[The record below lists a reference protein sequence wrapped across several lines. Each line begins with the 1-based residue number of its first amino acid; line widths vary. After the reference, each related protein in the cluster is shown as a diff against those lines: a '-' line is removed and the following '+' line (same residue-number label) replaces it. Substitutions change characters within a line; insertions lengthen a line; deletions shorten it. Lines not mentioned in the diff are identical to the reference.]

1 MHTKT
6 DVSVT
11 FDEILKAKEIVD
23 KVAINTRLY
32 ECPNLS
38 KLTGNNVFLKTENLQ
53 KTGAFKIR
61 GAFNKIANLTEE
73 ERKCGV
79 IASSAGNHA
88 QGVALAASEYGI
100 ESTIVMPAT
109 APLAKVKA
117 TRGYGAQVVL
127 HGDVY
132 DDAYLKA
139 VEIQKETGATFVHP
153 FNDPHVI
160 AGQGTIGLE
169 ILDELENVD
178 VILVPIGGG
187 GLISG
192 IAIAAKTIKPSVKII
207 GVEAAQ
213 AASMYSSRRARKIV
227 TLNSASTIADGIA
240 VKQIGDVTYEIIEK
254 YVDEIVTVEE
264 DEIAQA
270 ILYLMEKNKIV
281 AEGAGA
287 VTTAAL
293 MNEKIWEKGKNVV
306 AVVSGGN
313 IDINMMSKIVDKA
326 LMKEGRRFYFHTM
339 IPDKPGELMKVIQL
353 VSELNA
359 NIFSINQTR
368 LKDFVQIGT
377 QEIEVVLETFDEEHM
392 EKIVTELR
400 RHGYTILL

>member
-132 DDAYLKA
+132 DDAYFKA

>member
-100 ESTIVMPAT
+100 DSTIVMPAT

-169 ILDELENVD
+169 ILEELENVD

-227 TLNSASTIADGIA
+227 TLDSASTIADGIA

-254 YVDEIVTVEE
+254 YVDDIVTVEE

-368 LKDFVQIGT
+368 LKDFVPIGT

-392 EKIVTELR
+392 EKIVSELR

>member
-6 DVSVT
+6 NVSVT
-11 FDEILKAKEIVD
+11 FEEILKAKDVLEN
-23 KVAINTRLY
+23 VAIKTKLY

-61 GAFNKIANLTEE
+61 GAFNKIANLTDD

-100 ESTIVMPAT
+100 DSTIVMPAT

-117 TRGYGAQVVL
+117 TRGYGAEVVL

-139 VEIQKETGATFVHP
+139 VELQKETGATFVHP

-169 ILDELENVD
+169 ILEELENVD

-192 IAIAAKTIKPSVKII
+192 IAIAAKTIKPSVKVI
-207 GVEAAQ
+207 GVEAAN
-213 AASMYSSRRARKIV
+213 AASMYSARRARKIV
-227 TLNSASTIADGIA
+227 TLDSASTIADGIA

-270 ILYLMEKNKIV
+270 ILYLMEKNKLV

-287 VTTAAL
+287 VTTAAI
-293 MNEKIWEKGKNVV
+293 MNEKIWDKGKNVV

-368 LKDFVQIGT
+368 LKDFVKIGM
-377 QEIEVVLETFDEEHM
+377 QEIEVVLETFDESHM
-392 EKIVTELR
+392 EKIVKELR
-400 RHGYTILL
+400 GHGYTILL

>member
-1 MHTKT
+1 M
-6 DVSVT
+6 
-11 FDEILKAKEIVD
+11 
-23 KVAINTRLY
+23 
-32 ECPNLS
+32 
-38 KLTGNNVFLKTENLQ
+38 
-53 KTGAFKIR
+53 
-61 GAFNKIANLTEE
+61 
-73 ERKCGV
+73 
-79 IASSAGNHA
+79 
-88 QGVALAASEYGI
+88 
-100 ESTIVMPAT
+100 
-109 APLAKVKA
+109 
-117 TRGYGAQVVL
+117 L

-139 VEIQKETGATFVHP
+139 VELQKETGATFVHP

-169 ILDELENVD
+169 ILEDLENVD

-207 GVEAAQ
+207 GVEAAN
-213 AASMYSSRRARKIV
+213 AASMYSARRARKIV
-227 TLNSASTIADGIA
+227 TLDSASTIADGIA
-240 VKQIGDVTYEIIEK
+240 VKQIGDVTYDIIEK

-287 VTTAAL
+287 VTTAAI

-368 LKDFVQIGT
+368 LKDFVKIGM
-377 QEIEVVLETFDEEHM
+377 QEIEVVLETFDENHM
-392 EKIVTELR
+392 EKIVKELR
-400 RHGYTILL
+400 GHGYTILL